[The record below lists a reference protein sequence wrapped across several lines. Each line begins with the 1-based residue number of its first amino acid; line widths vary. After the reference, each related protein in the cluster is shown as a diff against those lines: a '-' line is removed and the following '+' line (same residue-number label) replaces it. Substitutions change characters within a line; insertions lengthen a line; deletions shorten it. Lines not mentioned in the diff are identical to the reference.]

1 VTSKTFQLRGDHN
14 WKAKAGNSILVL
26 DRGAVRMEVP
36 RAWSVVRTE
45 HGSVRATDKPSPD
58 DDCSLEV
65 TVYHLPHL
73 MEQIPPVADL
83 LAQAAPEESDLHHER
98 VERKPIVEDRRG
110 DIRLATLETRFRESG
125 RDATSYTQIA
135 IAGELACLLTYAFW
149 DDDRAEARRVWQDV
163 QDSLVLGWYVDDP
176 TRGPVVQ

>member
-1 VTSKTFQLRGDHN
+1 MISKTFQLRGDHS

-26 DRGAVRMEVP
+26 DRGAVRLEIP
-36 RAWSVVRTE
+36 RDWTVTRNQ
-45 HGSVRATDKPSPD
+45 GSVRATDKPTPD

-73 MEQIPPVADL
+73 VDELPPVAEL
-83 LAQAAPEESDLHHER
+83 LAQATPEDADLAHER
-98 VERKPIVEDRRG
+98 IERKPIVEDRRG
-110 DIRLATLETRFRESG
+110 DIATAILETRFRENG

-135 IAGELACLLTYAFW
+135 MAGDIACLLTYAFW
-149 DDDRAEARRVWQDV
+149 DDDQEWAARIWQNV